1 MRVRRLLAAVCI
13 VGMIG
18 AGIGLA
24 VFIITQSDSMRTT
37 SPSTSQLVTPTPK
50 VPAVEEFQIGVE
62 VTGQQC
68 ADSGVCTYTYTIKPQ
83 YVGFHP
89 LPEQDITVFYEIT
102 GGNQPQPGNFTVS
115 DGQARVLKDVTLEG
129 PTGAQLAAVV
139 TRISLVAGPK
149 PVPSETIPPELLTP
163 QPIN

>member
-1 MRVRRLLAAVCI
+1 MGVRRVLAALCI

-24 VFIITQSDSMRTT
+24 VFIITQSDSMRATP
-37 SPSTSQLVTPTPK
+37 PSTSLLATPTPK
-50 VPAVEEFQIGVE
+50 VPAVEEFKIGVE

-68 ADSGVCTYTYTIKPQ
+68 ADGGVCTYTYTIKPQ

-115 DGQARVLKDVTLEG
+115 NGQARVYKDVTLEG
-129 PTGAQLAAVV
+129 PPGVQLEAVV

-149 PVPSETIPPELLTP
+149 PVPSETIPPESLIP
-163 QPIN
+163 EPIN